1 MNLFRFTIQGLGYS
15 NLAVIAGVSEMIAR
29 GAVAALV
36 SVFGFTAVCYASPA
50 AWVLADCFLLPAYF
64 VCMKRRKKEAA
75 AVRE

>member
-1 MNLFRFTIQGLGYS
+1 
-15 NLAVIAGVSEMIAR
+15 MIAR

-64 VCMKRRKKEAA
+64 VCMKRRAKEAA
-75 AVRE
+75 AARE